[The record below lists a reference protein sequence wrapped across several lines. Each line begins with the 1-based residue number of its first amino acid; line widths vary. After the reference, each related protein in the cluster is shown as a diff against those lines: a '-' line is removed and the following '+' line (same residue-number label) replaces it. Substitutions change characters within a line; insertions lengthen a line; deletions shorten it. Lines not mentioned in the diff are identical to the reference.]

1 MRPITTLPDA
11 RDMITAT
18 GSRLPDRLAGKPG
31 YGEDEQ
37 SNIKLAFERILN
49 CLPLID
55 NKMKNPSLMQ
65 RPDRYPDPHR
75 YPRAGGRRSRLP
87 RDQNRSTGSIAIK
100 EPDQIILKV
109 ISAILI
115 GSVAV
120 ISGPARA
127 APDQGAALY
136 AAQCSTC
143 HQANGV
149 GVSGSYPPLQGRIDR
164 IAASAEGR
172 HYLADVLVYGMLG
185 RIEAGGT
192 SYYGLMP
199 PFKRLSD
206 ADIASVLSWLSAL
219 GDSKPPPVIVAADI
233 AGVRDKPLSL
243 AGAVSERKALAA
255 LHPLP

>member
-1 MRPITTLPDA
+1 MH
-11 RDMITAT
+11 
-18 GSRLPDRLAGKPG
+18 
-31 YGEDEQ
+31 
-37 SNIKLAFERILN
+37 
-49 CLPLID
+49 
-55 NKMKNPSLMQ
+55 SLSVSM
-65 RPDRYPDPHR
+65 PHR
-75 YPRAGGRRSRLP
+75 RNFL
-87 RDQNRSTGSIAIK
+87 
-100 EPDQIILKV
+100 
-109 ISAILI
+109 SAILI
-115 GSVAV
+115 GSVTV
-120 ISGPARA
+120 IGGPARA

-149 GVSGSYPPLQGRIDR
+149 GVSGSYPPLKGRIDR

-185 RIEAGGT
+185 RIDADGT

-219 GDSKPPPVIVAADI
+219 GDSKPPPVIGAADI

-243 AGAVSERKALAA
+243 VGAVSERKALAV